1 MPSSKSVGSGLET
14 SSRTPQPQPKPVEL
28 TYPESSKTVQQPLNG
43 AHDFLHAER
52 QHQDKENASTETLV
66 PNKMREE
73 LKANMNR
80 IDSHHGNLEALSRTH
95 QDL

>member
-1 MPSSKSVGSGLET
+1 MPSSHSLGSGLE
-14 SSRTPQPQPKPVEL
+14 SSATPQPQPQPADL
-28 TYPESSKTVQQPLNG
+28 SYPEPTKTLNG
-43 AHDFLHAER
+43 SHDNFLHAER
-52 QHQDKENASTETLV
+52 QHIDKEASTETLV
-66 PNKMREE
+66 PKAMREE